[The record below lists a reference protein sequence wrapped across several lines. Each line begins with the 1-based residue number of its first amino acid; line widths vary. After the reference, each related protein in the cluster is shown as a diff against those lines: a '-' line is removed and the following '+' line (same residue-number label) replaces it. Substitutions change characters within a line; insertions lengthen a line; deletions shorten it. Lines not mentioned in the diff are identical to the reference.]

1 VKGGERVQ
9 AKKLLKKMIDENI
22 SKKELADKL
31 GLSDRQVRRIT
42 RGTSNGSLTFW
53 RKAAEVLNCE
63 LTDIIE

>member
-1 VKGGERVQ
+1 MKGGERVQ

>member
-1 VKGGERVQ
+1 VQ

-53 RKAAEVLNCE
+53 RKAAEVLNCD

>member
-53 RKAAEVLNCE
+53 RKAAEALNCE

>member
-63 LTDIIE
+63 LADIIE

>member
-53 RKAAEVLNCE
+53 RKAAEVLNCD